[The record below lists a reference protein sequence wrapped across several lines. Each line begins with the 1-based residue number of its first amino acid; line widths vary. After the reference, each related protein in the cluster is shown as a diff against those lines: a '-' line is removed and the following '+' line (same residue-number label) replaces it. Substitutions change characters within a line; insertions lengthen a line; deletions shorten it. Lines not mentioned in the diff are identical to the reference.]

1 VSDPYALVAAEGRRT
16 IAAHHLSAP
25 YLPDPDV
32 LLPLAAAAALPR
44 LGGLV
49 DEEALR
55 RAARR
60 KHRKLTTTKLAR
72 GLATTRAWIDLWIED
87 CTRWDADRNL
97 PDFGS
102 AASPRRAGGSSST
115 ISEASGSSTT
125 PRQAAQTLRELRQ
138 ALPNTSTPRPGIVT
152 RKHRR

>member
-1 VSDPYALVAAEGRRT
+1 MRGLPFVAGEGPGAFT
-16 IAAHHLSAP
+16 LPGPPPPDMLLTLSEAAS
-25 YLPDPDV
+25 
-32 LLPLAAAAALPR
+32 LPR

-49 DEEALR
+49 GEETLR

-72 GLATTRAWIDLWIED
+72 GLATTRAWVDQWIED
-87 CTRWDADRNL
+87 CTTWDADRNQQ
-97 PDFGS
+97 DFGS

-115 ISEASGSSTT
+115 TSEASGSSTT

-138 ALPNTSTPRPGIVT
+138 ASQTTSPKRPGIVT